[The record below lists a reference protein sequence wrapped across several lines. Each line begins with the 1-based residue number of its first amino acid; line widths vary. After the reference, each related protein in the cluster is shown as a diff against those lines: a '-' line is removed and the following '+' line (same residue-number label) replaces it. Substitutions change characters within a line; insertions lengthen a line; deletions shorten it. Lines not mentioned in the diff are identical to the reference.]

1 MRNKFEVILAAI
13 FLVLAVALVI
23 GLPMMLLWNWLMP
36 TIFGLTKITF
46 WQAVGVNIL
55 SYMLFGHTNT
65 VSKDK

>member
-1 MRNKFEVILAAI
+1 MKNKFEVTLAAI
-13 FLVLAVALVI
+13 FLMLAVALVI

-55 SYMLFGHTNT
+55 SYMLFGQSNT
-65 VSKDK
+65 VSKNK